1 MAQRLN
7 AKGKLKRTRSEV
19 KRIFSSFLIFSKIMI
34 KENNINM
41 LKINACGVRLP
52 VMLLV
57 GLLVVLLWAV
67 SPLRA
72 ADLSVSGGGNAGF
85 GPRPNLVTEAFREV
99 RAGENGVL
107 VVVWLEM
114 PAGYHAYANDVDGRG
129 AREGGGGVGLPTV
142 VSVRAAATQGPSL
155 AGVPGVLYPP
165 GREIMDPLSPGQ
177 RVRVYEDRAPVFVRL
192 PQAHLDSDLVASV
205 SLLLCSDRNCLPYR
219 GGVEF
224 RVDAASLGEL
234 PGVDGQPWVEQLR
247 TARPAVQPVAV
258 RSGEDAS
265 SASQPPRGS
274 AEQANVSPASASA
287 VAVSPGRTGQPGQI
301 SQPAQT
307 SQTSQASKPG
317 QSGQTGQVG
326 QGAPGGQGGQDAQN
340 GQEQGDRVTIPF
352 GKGGRSVPLPGMPDA
367 QAAANATEGAGSGF
381 LPGATHWN
389 FAPRY
394 QVPELEVSGL
404 GKALLLGL
412 LAGLLLNLMP
422 CVLPVISL
430 KLSGFVAVAG
440 LGGDDERRT
449 RFREHNL
456 LFAAGIM
463 AWFLL
468 LAFILGG
475 AGLAWGQL
483 FQRPGVI
490 MGLLLVV
497 FGLGLSMF
505 GVFTLPVLD
514 LKAVGAGGSS
524 RAQPFFTGLVATLLA
539 TPCSGPLLG
548 GVLGWAFQQPPEI
561 MAFVFTSV
569 GVGMA
574 LPYLVLAAR
583 PGLVRHFP
591 KPGAWTGTL
600 EHLVGFFLMGTALYL
615 LTILPDA
622 WLMPSLVSLLAVA
635 FAAWM
640 WGRWGGLDAP
650 PRRRSTVRLA
660 APVLVAVVVWLSFA
674 PSAPPARWEP
684 FEPAAF
690 HAMLGREPLIVD
702 FTADWCPN
710 CKLLEQTTLSSG
722 AVSEWARRHGARLI
736 RVDLTEESPEAQALL
751 RALGSSSIPVVALFP
766 KGLLS
771 ASPVVLRDL
780 FTTGQMEQALLDAFG
795 KPKQEW
801 VD

>member
-1 MAQRLN
+1 MKKEN
-7 AKGKLKRTRSEV
+7 
-19 KRIFSSFLIFSKIMI
+19 KIMHL
-34 KENNINM
+34 N
-41 LKINACGVRLP
+41 GVFFCSRVSLA
-52 VMLLV
+52 VLV
-57 GLLVVLLWAV
+57 WLFCAAFSLH
-67 SPLRA
+67 A
-72 ADLSVSGGGNAGF
+72 ADLSVPEGGSTGL
-85 GPRPNLVTEAFREV
+85 GPRPEVTVEVFREV
-99 RAGENGVL
+99 RAGEDGVL
-107 VVVWLEM
+107 AVVWLEM
-114 PAGYHAYANDVDGRG
+114 PSGYHAYANDMDGS
-129 AREGGGGVGLPTV
+129 GGKGSGVGLPTV
-142 VSVRAAATQGPSL
+142 VTVRGASSQASAPARAAAPVGT
-155 AGVPGVLYPP
+155 PGILYPP

-177 RVRVYEDRAPVFVRL
+177 RVLVYEGRAPVFVRL
-192 PQAHLDSDLVASV
+192 PQDHLDRDLTASV

-219 GGVEF
+219 GGVGF
-224 RVDAASLGEL
+224 RVDGAALGQL
-234 PGVDGQPWVEQLR
+234 PRADDQPWMEQLR
-247 TARPAVQPVAV
+247 TARPGVQVASA
-258 RSGEDAS
+258 RLGEDA
-265 SASQPPRGS
+265 ATAGQPAPTAAGS
-274 AEQANVSPASASA
+274 GAFPA
-287 VAVSPGRTGQPGQI
+287 VA
-301 SQPAQT
+301 PAAVAT
-307 SQTSQASKPG
+307 PAKGT
-317 QSGQTGQVG
+317 
-326 QGAPGGQGGQDAQN
+326 QDAQ
-340 GQEQGDRVTIPF
+340 GAQEQGDRVTIPF

-367 QAAANATEGAGSGF
+367 QAAANATEGAVSGS
-381 LPGATHWN
+381 LPGTIHWN

-440 LGGDDERRT
+440 LGGDEERRAH
-449 RFREHNL
+449 FREHNL

-483 FQRPGVI
+483 FQRPGVV
-490 MGLLLVV
+490 MGLLMVV

-505 GVFTLPVLD
+505 GLFTLPVLD
-514 LKAVGAGGSS
+514 LKAVGAGGSG

-569 GVGMA
+569 GMGMA

-591 KPGAWTGTL
+591 RPGAWTGTL
-600 EHLVGFFLMGTALYL
+600 EQLVGFFLMGTAVYL

-622 WLMPSLVSLLAVA
+622 WLMPALVTLLAVA
-635 FAAWM
+635 FAAWI
-640 WGRWGGLDAP
+640 WGRWGGLDAS
-650 PRRRSTVRLA
+650 PRRRTMVRLT
-660 APVLVAVVVWLSFA
+660 APALVAVAVWLAFA

-684 FEPAAF
+684 FEPATF
-690 HAMLGREPLIVD
+690 RAMLGREPLIVD

-722 AVSEWARRHGARLI
+722 AVSEWSRRYGARLV
-736 RVDLTEESPEAQALL
+736 RVDLTAESPEAQALL
-751 RALGSSSIPVVALFP
+751 RSLGSSSIPVVALFP

-780 FTTGQMEQALLDAFG
+780 FTTGQMEQALLEAFG

-801 VD
+801 AD

>member
-1 MAQRLN
+1 MQ
-7 AKGKLKRTRSEV
+7 T
-19 KRIFSSFLIFSKIMI
+19 
-34 KENNINM
+34 
-41 LKINACGVRLP
+41 CGVRLP
-52 VMLLV
+52 VMLFV
-57 GLLVVLLWAV
+57 GLLLGLFWATP
-67 SPLRA
+67 SLHA
-72 ADLSVSGGGNAGF
+72 ADSPVSEGSSTGF
-85 GPRPNLVTEAFREV
+85 GPRPNVVTEVFREV
-99 RAGENGVL
+99 RAGEDSAL
-107 VVVWLEM
+107 LVVWLEM

-129 AREGGGGVGLPTV
+129 ARDGGGGVGLPTV
-142 VSVRAAATQGPSL
+142 VSVRGASSQGPPL
-155 AGVPGVLYPP
+155 AGVAGVLYPP

-192 PQAHLDSDLVASV
+192 PQDHLDRDLVASV

-224 RVDAASLGEL
+224 RVDGASLGEL
-234 PGVDGQPWVEQLR
+234 PRVGGQPWMEQLR
-247 TARPAVQPVAV
+247 DARPAVQPAAT
-258 RSGEDAS
+258 RSGEDESSLVPQPAVAIGQK
-265 SASQPPRGS
+265 SASQ
-274 AEQANVSPASASA
+274 VSVPASPPAAAAASGK
-287 VAVSPGRTGQPGQI
+287 V
-301 SQPAQT
+301 
-307 SQTSQASKPG
+307 G
-317 QSGQTGQVG
+317 QSGQGASRGQAG
-326 QGAPGGQGGQDAQN
+326 QAGQAGQSGLAGQD

-367 QAAANATEGAGSGF
+367 QAAANATEGAVSGS
-381 LPGATHWN
+381 LPGAILWN

-440 LGGDDERRT
+440 LGDTDARRAH
-449 RFREHNL
+449 FREHNL

-483 FQRPGVI
+483 FQRPGVV

-569 GVGMA
+569 GLGMA

-591 KPGAWTGTL
+591 KPGSWTGTL
-600 EHLVGFFLMGTALYL
+600 EHLVGFFLMGTSVYL

-622 WLMPSLVSLLAVA
+622 WLMPALVSLLAAA
-635 FAAWM
+635 FAAWV
-640 WGRWGGLDAP
+640 WGRWGGLDAS

-660 APVLVAVVVWLSFA
+660 APALVAVVVWLSFA

-684 FEPAAF
+684 FEPATFRAL
-690 HAMLGREPLIVD
+690 LGREPLIVD

>member
-1 MAQRLN
+1 GA
-7 AKGKLKRTRSEV
+7 
-19 KRIFSSFLIFSKIMI
+19 SSQ
-34 KENNINM
+34 
-41 LKINACGVRLP
+41 
-52 VMLLV
+52 
-57 GLLVVLLWAV
+57 
-67 SPLRA
+67 A
-72 ADLSVSGGGNAGF
+72 AA
-85 GPRPNLVTEAFREV
+85 
-99 RAGENGVL
+99 
-107 VVVWLEM
+107 
-114 PAGYHAYANDVDGRG
+114 PAGAAGPGG
-129 AREGGGGVGLPTV
+129 A
-142 VSVRAAATQGPSL
+142 
-155 AGVPGVLYPP
+155 PGILYPP

-177 RVRVYEDRAPVFVRL
+177 RVLVYEGRAPVFVRL
-192 PQAHLDSDLVASV
+192 PQDHLDRDLTASV

-219 GGVEF
+219 GGVAF
-224 RVDAASLGEL
+224 RVDGGALGQLPRADEQPWMEHLRAAR
-234 PGVDGQPWVEQLR
+234 PGVQVAS
-247 TARPAVQPVAV
+247 ARP
-258 RSGEDAS
+258 GEGA
-265 SASQPPRGS
+265 A
-274 AEQANVSPASASA
+274 
-287 VAVSPGRTGQPGQI
+287 T
-301 SQPAQT
+301 
-307 SQTSQASKPG
+307 PG
-317 QSGQTGQVG
+317 QSGGAVTGGTAVG
-326 QGAPGGQGGQDAQN
+326 GASPAVAPASGATSAQGTQEAQGA
-340 GQEQGDRVTIPF
+340 QEQGDRVTIPF

-367 QAAANATEGAGSGF
+367 QAAANATEGAVSGSQSG
-381 LPGATHWN
+381 TIHWN

-394 QVPELEVSGL
+394 QVPELEVSSL

-440 LGGDDERRT
+440 LGGDEARRAH
-449 RFREHNL
+449 FREHNL

-483 FQRPGVI
+483 FQRPGVVL
-490 MGLLLVV
+490 GLLLVV

-505 GVFTLPVLD
+505 GLFTLPVLD

-591 KPGAWTGTL
+591 RPGAWTGTL
-600 EHLVGFFLMGTALYL
+600 EQLVGFFLMGTAVYL

-622 WLMPSLVSLLAVA
+622 WLMPALVTLLAVA
-635 FAAWM
+635 FAAWI
-640 WGRWGGLDAP
+640 WGRWGGLDAS
-650 PRRRSTVRLA
+650 PRRRTVVRLA
-660 APVLVAVVVWLSFA
+660 APALVAVAVWLAFA

-684 FEPAAF
+684 FHPATF
-690 HAMLGREPLIVD
+690 RAMLGKEPLIVD

-751 RALGSSSIPVVALFP
+751 RSLGSSSIPVVALFP

-780 FTTGQMEQALLDAFG
+780 FTTGQMEQALLEAFG

-801 VD
+801 ED

>member
-1 MAQRLN
+1 M
-7 AKGKLKRTRSEV
+7 KKY
-19 KRIFSSFLIFSKIMI
+19 
-34 KENNINM
+34 NNIKCLRNRHGR
-41 LKINACGVRLP
+41 ARLLA
-52 VMLLV
+52 VLLA
-57 GLLVVLLWAV
+57 VLLWITMPGMFAW
-67 SPLRA
+67 A
-72 ADLSVSGGGNAGF
+72 ADSDGPSIPLGASQGL
-85 GPRPNLVTEAFREV
+85 GPRPEIITETFREV
-99 RAGENGVL
+99 RGGEDGAL
-107 VVVWLEM
+107 VVVWLDL
-114 PAGYHAYANDVDGRG
+114 PAGYHAYANDTDGS
-129 AREGGGGVGLPTV
+129 GGKGGVGLPTV
-142 VSVRAAATQGPSL
+142 VIVRAAAPAATAPPPPVV
-155 AGVPGVLYPP
+155 AAGVLYPT
-165 GREIMDPLSPGQ
+165 GREIMDPLTPGQ
-177 RVRVYEDRAPVFVRL
+177 RVRVYEGRAPVFVRL
-192 PQAHLDSDLVASV
+192 PQEYLDRDLVAAV

-224 RVDAASLGEL
+224 RVESDALAGL
-234 PGVDGQPWVEQLR
+234 PRADAQPWAEDLR
-247 TARPAVQPVAV
+247 AARPAVQGVSARQDGGAQSVSPRA
-258 RSGEDAS
+258 GEKGSTAS
-265 SASQPPRGS
+265 ATAAPPATTGS
-274 AEQANVSPASASA
+274 ATDAA
-287 VAVSPGRTGQPGQI
+287 
-301 SQPAQT
+301 
-307 SQTSQASKPG
+307 
-317 QSGQTGQVG
+317 
-326 QGAPGGQGGQDAQN
+326 AP
-340 GQEQGDRVTIPF
+340 QEQGDRVTIPF

-367 QAAANATEGAGSGF
+367 QAAANATEGAGDAMSAQ
-381 LPGATHWN
+381 PGAIHWN

-394 QVPELEVSGL
+394 LVPELEVSGL

-440 LGGDDERRT
+440 LGGDDARQAH
-449 RFREHNL
+449 FREHNL

-483 FQRPGVI
+483 FQRPGVV
-490 MGLLLVV
+490 MGLLVVV

-505 GVFTLPVLD
+505 GLFTLPVLD
-514 LKAVGAGGSS
+514 LKAVATTGSG

-569 GVGMA
+569 GLGMA
-574 LPYLVLAAR
+574 LPYLLLAAR

-591 KPGAWTGTL
+591 RPGAWTGTL
-600 EHLVGFFLMGTALYL
+600 EQLVGFFLMGTALYL

-622 WLMPSLVSLLAVA
+622 WMMPALVSLLAVA

-640 WGRWGGLDAP
+640 WGRWGGLDAA
-650 PRRRSTVRLA
+650 PRRRAAVRFA
-660 APVLVAVVVWLSFA
+660 APVLVAVAVWLAFA

-690 HAMLGREPLIVD
+690 RAMLGREMLIVD

-710 CKLLEQTTLSSG
+710 CKLLEQTTLSG
-722 AVSEWARRHGARLI
+722 DAVSEWARRYGARLV
-736 RVDLTEESPEAQALL
+736 RVDMTAESPEAQALL
-751 RALGSSSIPVVALFP
+751 RSLGSSSIPVVALFP
-766 KGLLS
+766 KGILS

-780 FTTGQMEQALLDAFG
+780 FTTGQMEQALLEAFG

-801 VD
+801 KD

>member
-1 MAQRLN
+1 
-7 AKGKLKRTRSEV
+7 
-19 KRIFSSFLIFSKIMI
+19 
-34 KENNINM
+34 M
-41 LKINACGVRLP
+41 LKHAFSGIRVSAAVL
-52 VMLLV
+52 VWLLCAAFS
-57 GLLVVLLWAV
+57 LH
-67 SPLRA
+67 A
-72 ADLSVSGGGNAGF
+72 ADLSAPEGGSTAL
-85 GPRPNLVTEAFREV
+85 GPRPEVTTEVFREA
-99 RAGENGVL
+99 RGREDGAL
-107 VVVWLEM
+107 VVVWLEL
-114 PAGYHAYANDVDGRG
+114 PAGYHAYANDVDGS
-129 AREGGGGVGLPTV
+129 GGKGSGVGLPTV
-142 VSVRAAATQGPSL
+142 VSVRAVLPQASARPTPS
-155 AGVPGVLYPP
+155 GGTPDILYLP

-177 RVRVYEDRAPVFVRL
+177 RVRVYEGRAPVFVRL
-192 PQAHLDSDLVASV
+192 PQDHLDRDLMASV

-219 GGVEF
+219 GKVPLRVE
-224 RVDAASLGEL
+224 AAALGAL
-234 PGVDGQPWVEQLR
+234 PRADGQPWAEQLR
-247 TARPAVQPVAV
+247 AARPGVQSAAA
-258 RSGEDAS
+258 RTGEGEGGVSFPA
-265 SASQPPRGS
+265 
-274 AEQANVSPASASA
+274 SPA
-287 VAVSPGRTGQPGQI
+287 
-301 SQPAQT
+301 
-307 SQTSQASKPG
+307 
-317 QSGQTGQVG
+317 
-326 QGAPGGQGGQDAQN
+326 QGAPAAVGAQA

-367 QAAANATEGAGSGF
+367 QAAANATESAVAGAQ
-381 LPGATHWN
+381 PGAIHWN

-440 LGGDDERRT
+440 LGGDDVRRAH
-449 RFREHNL
+449 FREHNL

-483 FQRPGVI
+483 FQRPGVVL
-490 MGLLLVV
+490 GLLLVV
-497 FGLGLSMF
+497 FALGLSMF
-505 GVFTLPVLD
+505 GLFTLPVLD

-591 KPGAWTGTL
+591 RPGAWTGTL
-600 EHLVGFFLMGTALYL
+600 EQLVGFFLMGTSVYL

-622 WLMPSLVSLLAVA
+622 WLMPALVTLLAVA
-635 FAAWM
+635 FAAWI
-640 WGRWGGLDAP
+640 WGRWGGLDAS
-650 PRRRSTVRLA
+650 PRRRTMVRLTA
-660 APVLVAVVVWLSFA
+660 AALVAVAVWLSFA

-684 FEPAAF
+684 FEPATF
-690 HAMLGREPLIVD
+690 RTMLGREPLIVD

-710 CKLLEQTTLSSG
+710 CKLLEQTTLSSA
-722 AVSEWARRHGARLI
+722 AVSEWARRHGARLV
-736 RVDLTEESPEAQALL
+736 RVDLTTESPEAQALL

-780 FTTGQMEQALLDAFG
+780 FTTGQMEQALLEAFG

-801 VD
+801 TD

>member
-1 MAQRLN
+1 M
-7 AKGKLKRTRSEV
+7 LKRVFLGARVSAAV
-19 KRIFSSFLIFSKIMI
+19 LFWLLCAAFS
-34 KENNINM
+34 
-41 LKINACGVRLP
+41 P
-52 VMLLV
+52 H
-57 GLLVVLLWAV
+57 
-67 SPLRA
+67 A
-72 ADLSVSGGGNAGF
+72 ADLSVSEGGATGL
-85 GPRPNLVTEAFREV
+85 GPRPEVTVEVFREV
-99 RAGENGVL
+99 RAGEDDAL
-107 VVVWLEM
+107 AVVWLEM
-114 PAGYHAYANDVDGRG
+114 PAGYHAYANDMDGS
-129 AREGGGGVGLPTV
+129 GGKGNGVGLPTV
-142 VSVRAAATQGPSL
+142 VTVRGAPSL
-155 AGVPGVLYPP
+155 ASVPAQAADSRGTPGVLYPP

-177 RVRVYEDRAPVFVRL
+177 RVLVYEGRAPVFVRL
-192 PQAHLDSDLVASV
+192 PQDHLDRDLTASV

-219 GGVEF
+219 GGVAF
-224 RVDAASLGEL
+224 RVDGAALGAL
-234 PGVDGQPWVEQLR
+234 PRADEQPWMEQLR
-247 TARPAVQPVAV
+247 AARPGVQAASA
-258 RSGEDAS
+258 RSGEDAVMAGQS
-265 SASQPPRGS
+265 
-274 AEQANVSPASASA
+274 VPAPAGAGTPAA
-287 VAVSPGRTGQPGQI
+287 VASVADATS
-301 SQPAQT
+301 AQGT
-307 SQTSQASKPG
+307 QAAK
-317 QSGQTGQVG
+317 
-326 QGAPGGQGGQDAQN
+326 GA
-340 GQEQGDRVTIPF
+340 QEQGDRVTIPF

-367 QAAANATEGAGSGF
+367 QAAANATEGAVSGSR
-381 LPGATHWN
+381 PGTIHWN

-440 LGGDDERRT
+440 LGGDDARRAH
-449 RFREHNL
+449 FREHNL

-483 FQRPGVI
+483 FQRPGVV
-490 MGLLLVV
+490 MGLLMVV

-505 GVFTLPVLD
+505 GLFTLPVLD

-591 KPGAWTGTL
+591 RPGAWTGTL
-600 EHLVGFFLMGTALYL
+600 EQLVGFFLMGTAVYL

-622 WLMPSLVSLLAVA
+622 WLMPALVTLLAVA
-635 FAAWM
+635 FAAWI
-640 WGRWGGLDAP
+640 WGRWGGLDAS
-650 PRRRSTVRLA
+650 PRRRTVVRLA
-660 APVLVAVVVWLSFA
+660 APALVAVAVWLSFA

-684 FEPAAF
+684 FEPATF
-690 HAMLGREPLIVD
+690 RAMLGREPLIVD

-710 CKLLEQTTLSSG
+710 CKLLEQTTLSSA

-736 RVDLTEESPEAQALL
+736 RVDLTAESPEAQALL
-751 RALGSSSIPVVALFP
+751 RSLGSSSIPVVALFP

-780 FTTGQMEQALLDAFG
+780 FTTGQMEQALLEAFG

-801 VD
+801 AD

>member
-7 AKGKLKRTRSEV
+7 AKGKLKRTGSEV
-19 KRIFSSFLIFSKIMI
+19 KRIFPGFSFFSKTMKKAHKIS
-34 KENNINM
+34 M
-41 LKINACGVRLP
+41 LKSLFLGVR
-52 VMLLV
+52 VFAALLV
-57 GLLVVLLWAV
+57 WLYCAAI
-67 SPLRA
+67 PLHA
-72 ADLSVSGGGNAGF
+72 ADLSASGGGSAGL
-85 GPRPNLVTEAFREV
+85 GPRPEVTAEVFREV
-99 RAGENGVL
+99 REGEGGAL

-114 PAGYHAYANDVDGRG
+114 PAGYHAYANDIDGSGGKGSG
-129 AREGGGGVGLPTV
+129 AGLPTV
-142 VSVRAAATQGPSL
+142 VTVRGASSPAPAPAQTPAQTAVPTGT
-155 AGVPGVLYPP
+155 PGVLYPP

-177 RVRVYEDRAPVFVRL
+177 RVRVYEGRTPVFVRL
-192 PQAHLDSDLVASV
+192 PQDHLDRDLTASV

-219 GGVEF
+219 GGVAF
-224 RVDAASLGEL
+224 RVDGAALGAL
-234 PGVDGQPWVEQLR
+234 PPADGQPWLEHLR
-247 TARPAVQPVAV
+247 AARPGVQ
-258 RSGEDAS
+258 
-265 SASQPPRGS
+265 SASVRPGEEGGS
-274 AEQANVSPASASA
+274 SPAAPASEA
-287 VAVSPGRTGQPGQI
+287 TA
-301 SQPAQT
+301 AQKT
-307 SQTSQASKPG
+307 
-317 QSGQTGQVG
+317 
-326 QGAPGGQGGQDAQN
+326 QGAQGA
-340 GQEQGDRVTIPF
+340 QEQVDRVTIPF

-367 QAAANATEGAGSGF
+367 QASANATGGGVSDT
-381 LPGATHWN
+381 LPGIIIHWN

-440 LGGDDERRT
+440 LGGDDARRAH
-449 RFREHNL
+449 FREHNL

-483 FQRPGVI
+483 FQRPGVVL
-490 MGLLLVV
+490 GLLLVV

-505 GVFTLPVLD
+505 GLFTLPVLD
-514 LKAVGAGGSS
+514 LKAVGTGGAS

-561 MAFVFTSV
+561 MAFVFISV

-583 PGLVRHFP
+583 PGLVRHLP
-591 KPGAWTGTL
+591 RPGAWTGTL
-600 EHLVGFFLMGTALYL
+600 EQLVGFFLMGTSVYL
-615 LTILPDA
+615 LTILPEA
-622 WLMPSLVSLLAVA
+622 WLMPALVTLLAVA
-635 FAAWM
+635 FAAWI
-640 WGRWGGLDAP
+640 WGRWGGFDAS
-650 PRRRSTVRLA
+650 PRRRTVVRLA
-660 APVLVAVVVWLSFA
+660 AAALVAVAVWLSFA

-684 FEPAAF
+684 FDPAAF
-690 HAMLGREPLIVD
+690 RAMLGREPLIVD

-710 CKLLEQTTLSSG
+710 CKLLEQTTLSG
-722 AVSEWARRHGARLI
+722 AAVSEWARNHGARLV

-780 FTTGQMEQALLDAFG
+780 FTTGQMEQALLEAFG

-801 VD
+801 TD

>member
-19 KRIFSSFLIFSKIMI
+19 KRIFPGLLKFSEIMKKESYIIILKRTIFGAGT
-34 KENNINM
+34 
-41 LKINACGVRLP
+41 LTA
-52 VMLLV
+52 LLV
-57 GLLVVLLWAV
+57 WLFCAAI
-67 SPLRA
+67 PLRA
-72 ADLSVSGGGNAGF
+72 ADVAASGGGPAGF
-85 GPRPNLVTEAFREV
+85 GPRPDVTAEVFREV
-99 RAGENGVL
+99 RAGEDGAL
-107 VVVWLEM
+107 LVVWLEM
-114 PAGYHAYANDVDGRG
+114 PAGYHAYANDVDGSGVRG
-129 AREGGGGVGLPTV
+129 SGGSGGSGGGGVGLPTV
-142 VSVRAAATQGPSL
+142 VTVRGASPQVPAPASAA
-155 AGVPGVLYPP
+155 GVLYPP

-177 RVRVYEDRAPVFVRL
+177 RVRVYEGRAPVFVRL
-192 PQAHLDSDLVASV
+192 PQDHLDRDLLASV

-219 GGVEF
+219 GVVEF
-224 RVDAASLGEL
+224 RVDGAMLGEL
-234 PGVDGQPWVEQLR
+234 PRADEQPWAEQLR
-247 TARPAVQPVAV
+247 AARPAVL
-258 RSGEDAS
+258 
-265 SASQPPRGS
+265 
-274 AEQANVSPASASA
+274 PASARSGGDAAPASA
-287 VAVSPGRTGQPGQI
+287 PSVAAS
-301 SQPAQT
+301 PAQT
-307 SQTSQASKPG
+307 G
-317 QSGQTGQVG
+317 HD
-326 QGAPGGQGGQDAQN
+326 AP
-340 GQEQGDRVTIPF
+340 EQGDRVTIPF
-352 GKGGRSVPLPGMPDA
+352 GKGGRSVPLPGMPDT
-367 QAAANATEGAGSGF
+367 QAAASAANGANGTDGAVSGS
-381 LPGATHWN
+381 LPGVTHWN

-430 KLSGFVAVAG
+430 KLSGFVAVAA
-440 LGGDDERRT
+440 LGGDEVRRAH
-449 RFREHNL
+449 FREHNL

-483 FQRPGVI
+483 FQRPGVVL
-490 MGLLLVV
+490 GLLMLV

-514 LKAVGAGGSS
+514 LKAVGAGGAG

-569 GVGMA
+569 GMGMA

-591 KPGAWTGTL
+591 RPGAWTGTL
-600 EHLVGFFLMGTALYL
+600 EQLVGFFLMGTSVYL
-615 LTILPDA
+615 LTILPAA
-622 WLMPSLVSLLAVA
+622 WLMPALASLLAVA
-635 FAAWM
+635 FAAWV

-650 PRRRSTVRLA
+650 PRRRSVVRLA
-660 APVLVAVVVWLSFA
+660 APALVAVAVWLSFA
-674 PSAPPARWEP
+674 PSAPPANWEP
-684 FEPAAF
+684 FEPATF
-690 HAMLGREPLIVD
+690 RAMLGREPLIVD

-710 CKLLEQTTLSSG
+710 CKLLEQTTLSGG
-722 AVSEWARRHGARLI
+722 AVSEWARRHGARLV

-780 FTTGQMEQALLDAFG
+780 FTTGQMEQALLEAFG
-795 KPKQEW
+795 KPKPEW
-801 VD
+801 KD